1 MSKQELD
8 NRVAEA
14 EQAAAAVEAQRALLD
29 NANINLGET
38 NVVAPFDG
46 RIDTNDLSVGNYV
59 TAGQTVLATLSNT
72 DPVLLEF
79 SLAENEYLKLL
90 SAHTDA
96 GEAPLENLTIVLSDG
111 TTYGEKGRVDQ
122 VNRSITQGT
131 GTLTLKAEFPNP
143 NKILLPGM
151 FAHLQANSGTAH
163 DAMLI
168 PQRAVT
174 ELMYKKFVYVLG
186 ADNKVSMREVVL
198 GPRIGRLWLV
208 ESGLEGNETVVVEG
222 INKIKQGSE
231 VKPEPMTEA
240 ELNTAVT
247 SDESKNN

>member
-1 MSKQELD
+1 M
-8 NRVAEA
+8 
-14 EQAAAAVEAQRALLD
+14 
-29 NANINLGET
+29 
-38 NVVAPFDG
+38 
-46 RIDTNDLSVGNYV
+46 
-59 TAGQTVLATLSNT
+59 
-72 DPVLLEF
+72 
-79 SLAENEYLKLL
+79 
-90 SAHTDA
+90 
-96 GEAPLENLTIVLSDG
+96 
-111 TTYGEKGRVDQ
+111 
-122 VNRSITQGT
+122 
-131 GTLTLKAEFPNP
+131 TLKAEFPNP

-151 FAHLQANSGTAH
+151 FAHLQANSGTVH
-163 DAMLI
+163 DAKLI

-174 ELMYKKFVYVLG
+174 ELMYKKFVYILG

-208 ESGLEGNETVVVEG
+208 ESGLEGNETVIVEG